1 MWLKHLSSPAQ
12 RWKASWLT
20 AQGCTVWSFAYWA
33 PCFGAQRWQ
42 GGLSVAMKIQT
53 GLLDPANGT
62 QAPWKEH
69 VLCSEEGAPLVIG
82 PAFFLC
88 IPPEFQSA
96 LSAHNF

>member
-1 MWLKHLSSPAQ
+1 M
-12 RWKASWLT
+12 
-20 AQGCTVWSFAYWA
+20 
-33 PCFGAQRWQ
+33 
-42 GGLSVAMKIQT
+42 AMKIQT